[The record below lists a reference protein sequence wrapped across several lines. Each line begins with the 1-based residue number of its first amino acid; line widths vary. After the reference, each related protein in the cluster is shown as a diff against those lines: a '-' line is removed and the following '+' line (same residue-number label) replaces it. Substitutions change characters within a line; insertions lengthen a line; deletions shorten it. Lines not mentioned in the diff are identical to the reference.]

1 MITWRLM
8 TPRRCVRPSRAAVRS
23 LRDSGKHAMT
33 AVRANRPPL
42 AEPKAISQAGSS
54 RYGGPRPCHII
65 DAPSGVDGARGIA
78 EFSAEFALAALGGG
92 CDAPPGSGPR
102 LGRPGGSMIGQ
113 AASISQQGRRLW
125 FPFHRGTPLAGL
137 VRGCPFAASS
147 GSAAAEAIC
156 SCIRAGHAVIDASW
170 VPASCLP
177 SGLRG
182 RGGRRLSFLPHR
194 RGGQSSHRRRPQ
206 QFRYQRVIPHRA
218 AVAPAGEHRQPAK

>member
-170 VPASCLP
+170 VPASCPPQRAARPGRAAALLPATPAGRAVLAPSAAPAVPLSACHPPPGGGGP
-177 SGLRG
+177 SG
-182 RGGRRLSFLPHR
+182 
-194 RGGQSSHRRRPQ
+194 
-206 QFRYQRVIPHRA
+206 
-218 AVAPAGEHRQPAK
+218 